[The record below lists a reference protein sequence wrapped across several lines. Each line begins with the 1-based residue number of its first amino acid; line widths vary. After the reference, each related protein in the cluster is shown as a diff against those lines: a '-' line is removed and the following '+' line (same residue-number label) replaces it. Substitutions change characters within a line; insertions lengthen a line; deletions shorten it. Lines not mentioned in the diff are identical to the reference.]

1 MLLSDEVQGAL
12 VGAVIGSLLTGL
24 ISYLLHRKSLAH
36 ERRLA
41 REKVDWDF
49 LATTLPVLSR
59 FFSVTTPDRM
69 ATENDVFI
77 LTDDVYASLREG
89 TFRGIFTGSSHTEP
103 ISGNVYSYT
112 EALKRYVRREVSRE
126 ELELER
132 KRALD
137 EVSAHWKKLL
147 PEASRQ

>member
-1 MLLSDEVQGAL
+1 MLLSDEVQGAI

-103 ISGNVYSYT
+103 ISGNVHAYT
-112 EALKRYVRREVSRE
+112 EALKHYVRRELSRE
-126 ELELER
+126 ELEVER

-137 EVSAHWKKLL
+137 QVSAHWKKLL
-147 PEASRQ
+147 PEAAR

>member
-1 MLLSDEVQGAL
+1 MEISTEILSAIAGA
-12 VGAVIGSLLTGL
+12 ATGSLVTA
-24 ISYLLHRKSLAH
+24 IASYILHRQSLAH
-36 ERRLA
+36 ERRMA
-41 REKVDWDF
+41 RQKVDWDF

-59 FFSVTTPDRM
+59 FFSSTTPDRM
-69 ATENDVFI
+69 TSEDDVFM

-112 EALKRYVRREVSRE
+112 EALKKYVRREMSRD
-126 ELELER
+126 ELELHR

-137 EVSAHWKKLL
+137 EVSVHWKKLL
-147 PEASRQ
+147 PQAAN